1 MTNRVRN
8 LTILGLVVVLLGA
21 AIAVI
26 LTKPTKLGLDLKG
39 GIELVYQGRPTPQ
52 VPEVTQQAL
61 DDAVETIRKRTD
73 ALGVSEP
80 EIQRSGRD
88 QISIGL
94 PDVQNAERAIQ
105 QVGTTAQLQF
115 YDWEQNVLG
124 ERGPDNPFAGTK
136 ALFDAVEFAST
147 QEGKAEQGDV
157 PEGSDDTPAQ
167 ADKANNTA
175 GDRYYLFGPDRLPI
189 GPDKKPVRTADYEPS
204 GSCDELLADYEQA
217 PGPSPEYAKGTE
229 CKSELEALGSG
240 GPPSG
245 SRVIKVPEGVVVVEA
260 ERVENQ
266 PPQIK
271 RFFVIE
277 DDSEL
282 SGKDIK
288 NPEQQFDPNTNA
300 PIVTMEFTDQGRE
313 AFARVT
319 KRLAERGSKIILPPG
334 TDREQAFQRFAITL
348 DDKIVSLATI
358 DFIQNPEGID
368 GRTGAQIEGIGTIEE
383 TQDLAESLR
392 IGALPIELKL
402 ISQTQVSATLGQQA
416 LDQGLTAAAVGL
428 ALTIVFLLVFYR
440 ALGLVATVALI
451 IYAIFLFAL
460 VKLIPITLTLP
471 GIAGMV
477 LTLAVAADANI
488 VMYERIKEE
497 VRTGRSVPSAIA
509 AGYSKALKTIIDA
522 NVVTIGV
529 AFILFTLATAGVKG
543 FAFTLGVG
551 TLVSLFTAVLAT
563 SAILGTLAR
572 TRLLRRPSALGV
584 NPREKGGWRF
594 DFMGKSRWFFSF
606 SGVIIAIGAIA
617 ISTLGLNFGID
628 FESGTRMTT
637 PLERPASVDDV
648 RQTLEPLGYGDAKI
662 QEVDDPELGEN
673 VVQIAVP
680 QLDPAEVGE
689 VEQALDADF
698 GVAGDEFS
706 ATSVGPTFG
715 EQIARTATL
724 AVIASL
730 LLISLYIGFRF
741 EFKFAVPVLI
751 ALAHDLLITA
761 GVYALFDREVTTSTV
776 AALLTIM
783 GYSLYDTVIVFDR
796 IRENVPRMPRATFS
810 QIANRS
816 MSEVFTRSLATSFVV
831 LMPVGSLLLFGG
843 ETLKDF
849 AFALL
854 VGVAS
859 GAYSSIFIATP
870 VLVEWKEREQ
880 TYMRRRRLLLKEF
893 GGKIPAFPTGVIG
906 EPAPAGAAAG
916 AAAVTAAQGPAAA
929 TAARAPAAGTRRERA
944 GRRAAK
950 RATGA
955 LPPLPD
961 QPAAP
966 REPSRAARPE
976 PAAPP
981 VEEGQAGM
989 HPEPAAQPEGVPVP
1003 PPEPAPARPESGRSP
1018 EPGPARPDSSRGEP
1032 AGVDGGDGA
1041 PPAGRAQSR
1050 VTSTSGP
1057 GKPKRRQRAR
1067 KKHGRR

>member
-1 MTNRVRN
+1 MTSRTRN
-8 LTILGLVVVLLGA
+8 LSILALVVVLLGA

-61 DDAVETIRKRTD
+61 DDATETIRKRTD

-94 PDVQNAERAIQ
+94 PDVQNADRAIQ

-115 YDWEQNVLG
+115 YDWEANVLG
-124 ERGPDNPFAGTK
+124 RRGPDNPFAGTK
-136 ALFDAVEFAST
+136 ALYDATEFAST
-147 QEGKAEQGDV
+147 QEGKAEQADV
-157 PEGSDDTPAQ
+157 PEGSDETPAE
-167 ADKANNTA
+167 ADKSNNTA

-204 GSCDELLADYEQA
+204 GSCRELLSDYE
-217 PGPSPEYAKGTE
+217 PDSGPAPEYPDNTE
-229 CKSELEALGSG
+229 CKDELEALGSG

-245 SRVIKVPEGVVVVEA
+245 SRVIKVPEGVVVVEG
-260 ERVENQ
+260 ERAENQ

-282 SGKDIK
+282 SGRDIE

-300 PIVTMEFTDQGRE
+300 PIVTMEFTDEGRE

-319 KRLAERGSKIILPPG
+319 KRLADRGARIIVPPG
-334 TDREQAFQRFAITL
+334 SDREQAFQRFAITL

-358 DFIQNPEGID
+358 DFVQNPEGID

-428 ALTIVFLLVFYR
+428 ALTILFLLIFYR
-440 ALGLVATVALI
+440 VLGVVATVALV

-471 GIAGMV
+471 GIAGLV

-497 VRTGRSVPSAIA
+497 VRAGRSIPSAIS

-551 TLVSLFTAVLAT
+551 TIVSLFTAVLVT

-584 NPREKGGWRF
+584 NPKERGGWKF

-606 SGVIIAIGAIA
+606 SGVILAAGAIA
-617 ISTLGLNFGID
+617 IATLGLNFGID
-628 FESGTRMTT
+628 FESGTRLTT
-637 PLERPASVDDV
+637 PLEQPASVDEV
-648 RQTLEPLGYGDAKI
+648 RGTLEPLGYGDAKI
-662 QEVDDPELGEN
+662 QEVDDPELGDN
-673 VVQIAVP
+673 VVQISVP
-680 QLDPAEVGE
+680 QLDPAQVSE

-698 GVAGDEFS
+698 GVSGDDFS

-715 EQIARTATL
+715 EQIARTAVL

-831 LMPVGSLLLFGG
+831 LMPVGALLLFGG

-880 TYMRRRRLLLKEF
+880 TYMRRRRLILREH
-893 GGKIPAFPTGVIG
+893 GGTVPAFASGAIG
-906 EPAPAGAAAG
+906 EPATATAGA
-916 AAAVTAAQGPAAA
+916 PAAA
-929 TAARAPAAGTRRERA
+929 AAAPAQATAAPAATRTSRQERA
-944 GRRAAK
+944 RRRAAQAGS
-950 RATGA
+950 R
-955 LPPLPD
+955 
-961 QPAAP
+961 PAAP
-966 REPSRAARPE
+966 TAPPADGSASSRPEPSPAPPPAEPPAAQPDVPEQGAAE
-976 PAAPP
+976 PAAPERTP
-981 VEEGQAGM
+981 
-989 HPEPAAQPEGVPVP
+989 PAAPPATPERAASQP
-1003 PPEPAPARPESGRSP
+1003 A
-1018 EPGPARPDSSRGEP
+1018 
-1032 AGVDGGDGA
+1032 DGDETGDGA

-1057 GKPKRRQRAR
+1057 GKSKRRTRPR